1 MILAAAGKPNYAH
14 LIDAAIKHAKEKGG
28 DLDAQAD
35 YALDRLVSLI
45 SSVTAVRLITNCQ
58 LVEFG
63 SAILKIIPG
72 RVSTEVDAR
81 LSFDKE
87 ATKKKARLISHAI

>member
-1 MILAAAGKPNYAH
+1 MILAAANKPNYAH
-14 LIDAAIKHAKEKGG
+14 LIDAAIKYGKEKGG

-35 YALDRLVSLI
+35 HALDRLVGLI
-45 SSVTAVRLITNCQ
+45 SSVVTTRLITNCQ

-87 ATKKKARLISHAI
+87 GTKKKARLISHAI